1 MNMETPNNSNKLQLY
16 RLFTFIA
23 TGFKALSQRLVK
35 NQKKEKL
42 ISLLVSAGKT
52 NRHIFKF
59 CFSTNIEV
67 NVTRLM
73 DIYLIRRVSENV
85 YITI

>member
-1 MNMETPNNSNKLQLY
+1 MYCQFNNSNKLQLY

-42 ISLLVSAGKT
+42 ISLLVSAGET
-52 NRHIFKF
+52 NHRIFKL
-59 CFSTNIEV
+59 CFNTNIEV
-67 NVTRLM
+67 NITRLM